1 MYKTSC
7 LDSRRNYFFKISQ
20 YRTNRANRANNTV
33 EQHKTYERQK
43 QVKQIPNKIHNQG
56 ILVHL
61 L

>member
-20 YRTNRANRANNTV
+20 YRTNRANNTV
-33 EQHKTYERQK
+33 EEHKTYERQK